1 MNAIRLIP
9 VVLSCVLL
17 AAHFL
22 RAGSL
27 VAVALCLT
35 VPALL
40 FVKRRWVPRVMQ
52 AVLVFSA
59 VEWLLTAYEIAGV
72 RTAMGVPWTKAA
84 VILGVVAAWSLGSAL
99 LFETRAL
106 RKRYGAARED
116 SMQGAVPSDIMAS

>member
-1 MNAIRLIP
+1 MNVLRLIP

-17 AAHFL
+17 AAHYL
-22 RAGSL
+22 RAGSM
-27 VAVALCLT
+27 VVVVLCLA

-59 VEWLLTAYEIAGV
+59 VEWLLTVYEIASV
-72 RTAMGVPWTKAA
+72 RMAMGVPWTKAA
-84 VILGVVAAWSLGSAL
+84 VILSVVAAWSLGSAL

-106 RKRYGAARED
+106 RKRYGMAKED
-116 SMQGAVPSDIMAS
+116 DVATVPEDVMAS

>member
-1 MNAIRLIP
+1 MNVLRLIP

-17 AAHFL
+17 AAHYL
-22 RAGSL
+22 RAGS
-27 VAVALCLT
+27 VVVVVLCLA

-40 FVKRRWVPRVMQ
+40 FVKRPWVPRVMQ

-59 VEWLLTAYEIAGV
+59 VEWLLTAYEIASV
-72 RTAMGVPWTKAA
+72 RMAMGVPWTKAA

-106 RKRYGAARED
+106 RKRYGMAKED
-116 SMQGAVPSDIMAS
+116 DVATVPQDVMAS

>member
-1 MNAIRLIP
+1 MNAIRLVP

-17 AAHFL
+17 AAHYL

-27 VAVALCLT
+27 VVVVLCLM
-35 VPALL
+35 VPVLL
-40 FVKRRWVPRVMQ
+40 FVTRRWVPRVMQ

-59 VEWLLTAYEIAGV
+59 VEWMITAYEIAGV
-72 RTAMGVPWTKAA
+72 RMAMGVPWTKAA

-106 RKRYGAARED
+106 RKRYRAARED
-116 SMQGAVPSDIMAS
+116 SIPGAVPKDLMAS

>member
-1 MNAIRLIP
+1 MNAIRLLP

-17 AAHFL
+17 AAHYL

-27 VAVALCLT
+27 VVVVLCLT

-59 VEWLLTAYEIAGV
+59 VEWILTAYEIAGV
-72 RTAMGVPWTKAA
+72 RMAVGVPWTKAA

-106 RKRYGAARED
+106 RKRYGTVKANNPAT
-116 SMQGAVPSDIMAS
+116 AVPEDVMA